1 MTDELAACPCGKT
14 PNGLSIAGDG
24 QVGKWAL
31 VYGDC
36 CGAWHIEFLTNY
48 HDLDSQEC
56 KRLAREAWN
65 AAPRAVSP
73 APTFEGER
81 K

>member
-1 MTDELAACPCGKT
+1 MSTELAACPCGKT
-14 PNGLSIAGDG
+14 PNELSIVDG
-24 QVGKWAL
+24 GQGGKWAF
-31 VYGDC
+31 VYGGC
-36 CGAWHIEFLTNY
+36 CGEWHIEFRTNY
-48 HDLDSQEC
+48 SDFGSQEC